1 MAGSINLANV
11 AIGFDASKITRGVDL
26 SAGEMRKLNGIIKES
41 ISPMDRYNADLAV
54 LEKAHKA
61 GAVSAD
67 RMRQAVD
74 RLQEKYKQGLP
85 DSKQGGMFG
94 GGKIT
99 DLASAVT
106 LATTAFRGL
115 QSVVGPVF
123 DEMDRIDKITDQ
135 ANKLGLS
142 FSELNTLQRSLGES
156 SGLGADQ
163 IAMAMQKFQIGIVEA
178 QQSGSGASFDALA
191 ALGINPDELSGMSQ
205 SQQFARIADSMQG
218 VATHAER
225 LKLAF
230 DLFGKAG
237 VDLVSSLEE
246 GGDKLREMEEFAKRV
261 GMNLSDVQVE
271 GIGAANDAMDRL
283 SMATQG
289 WLSQIAAGSASGL
302 EAIADDLTRLVSVGE
317 NAEER
322 FKNLGI
328 AIAGVYGTAKDL
340 FELTPGSLLG
350 KLLAGESI
358 GNIIGE
364 AGSMDQSFAMMEAA
378 RKAQEAA
385 EAEAASRG
393 TKNEE
398 AMAKAKQEADALAQ
412 KQKLEK
418 EIEDAAR
425 TAEQEKKRRAQEEE
439 NERKK
444 RTEDM
449 IRDAQRLKEETAS
462 PFEKYMEE
470 LNRLQELIDNGAID
484 QQTFERGDKKLR
496 EQLQK
501 DTAPDKNGIDL
512 AIAPTL
518 AAGSVEAYKFMN
530 DQKND
535 EMEMALKQTE
545 LAEINNQIAQ
555 QQLDAIKEIQP
566 IGRAR

>member
-11 AIGFDASKITRGVDL
+11 AIGFDASKITKGVDL
-26 SAGEMRKLNGIIKES
+26 SAGEMRKLNGIIKDS

-67 RMRQAVD
+67 RMKQAVAS
-74 RLQEKYKQGLP
+74 LQEKYKQGMP
-85 DSKQGGMFG
+85 DSKQSGMFG

-115 QSVVGPVF
+115 QSVVGPVL
-123 DEMDRIDKITDQ
+123 DEMDRIDSITDQ

-163 IAMAMQKFQIGIVEA
+163 IALAMQKFQIGIVEA
-178 QQSGSGASFDALA
+178 QQSGKGASFDALKT
-191 ALGINPDELSGMSQ
+191 LGIDPESLAGMSQ
-205 SQQFARIADSMQG
+205 SQQFASIADAMQG
-218 VATHAER
+218 VSTHAER

-230 DLFGKAG
+230 DLFGKSGA
-237 VDLVSSLEE
+237 DLVSSLEE
-246 GGDKLREMEEFAKRV
+246 GGDKLREMEQFAKQT

-302 EAIADDLTRLVSVGE
+302 EAIADDLTRIVSVGE

-322 FKNLGI
+322 FKSLGL
-328 AIAGVYGTAKDL
+328 AIASVYGTAKDL

-358 GNIIGE
+358 GNILGE
-364 AGSMDQSFAMMEAA
+364 AGSMDQAFAMMEAA
-378 RKAQEAA
+378 RKAQE
-385 EAEAASRG
+385 EAEAAAASRG
-393 TKNEE
+393 SKNEE
-398 AMAKAKQEADALAQ
+398 AMAKAKQEADALAE

-418 EIEDAAR
+418 EIEDAAK

-449 IRDAQRLKEETAS
+449 IRDAQRLKEEVAS

-484 QQTFERGDKKLR
+484 QETFERGDKKLR
-496 EQLQK
+496 EQFQK
-501 DTAPDKNGIDL
+501 ETAPDKNGIEL
-512 AIAPTL
+512 ATAPTL
-518 AAGSVEAYKFMN
+518 RAGSVEAYKMMN
-530 DQKND
+530 EQKSQD
-535 EMEMALKQTE
+535 MEIALRQEE
-545 LAEINNQIAQ
+545 LQ
-555 QQLDAIKEIQP
+555 QQQIDINKQQLEAIKEIQP

>member
-11 AIGFDASKITRGVDL
+11 AIGFDASKITKGVDL

-67 RMRQAVD
+67 RMKQAVAS
-74 RLQEKYKQGLP
+74 LQEKYKQGTP
-85 DSKQGGMFG
+85 DSKQSGMFG

-115 QSVVGPVF
+115 QSVVGPVL
-123 DEMDRIDKITDQ
+123 DEMDRIDNITDQ

-163 IAMAMQKFQIGIVEA
+163 IALAMQKFQIGIVEA
-178 QQSGSGASFDALA
+178 QQSGKGASFDALKT
-191 ALGINPDELSGMSQ
+191 LGIDPESLAGMSQ
-205 SQQFARIADSMQG
+205 SQQFAAIADAMQG
-218 VATHAER
+218 VSTHAER

-230 DLFGKAG
+230 DLFGKSGA
-237 VDLVSSLEE
+237 DLVSSLEE
-246 GGDKLREMEEFAKRV
+246 GGDKLREMEQFAQQV

-302 EAIADDLTRLVSVGE
+302 EAIADDLTRLISVGE

-322 FKNLGI
+322 FKSLGL
-328 AIAGVYGTAKDL
+328 AIASVYGTAKDL

-358 GNIIGE
+358 GNILGE
-364 AGSMDQSFAMMEAA
+364 AGSMDQAFAMMEAA
-378 RKAQEAA
+378 RKAQEDAKAA
-385 EAEAASRG
+385 AASRG
-393 TKNEE
+393 SKNEE
-398 AMAKAKQEADALAQ
+398 AMAKAKQEADALAE

-418 EIEDAAR
+418 EIEDAAK

-449 IRDAQRLKEETAS
+449 MRDAQRLKEEVAS

-501 DTAPDKNGIDL
+501 ETAPDKNGIEL
-512 AIAPTL
+512 ATAPTL
-518 AAGSVEAYKFMN
+518 RAGSVEAYKMMN
-530 DQKND
+530 EQKSQD
-535 EMEMALKQTE
+535 MEIALRQEE
-545 LAEINNQIAQ
+545 LQ
-555 QQLDAIKEIQP
+555 QQQIDINKQQLEAIKEIQP

>member
-54 LEKAHKA
+54 LEKAQKA

-99 DLASAVT
+99 DLASAVI

-530 DQKND
+530 DQKNE

>member
-11 AIGFDASKITRGVDL
+11 AIGFDASKITKGVDL
-26 SAGEMRKLNGIIKES
+26 SAGEMRKLNGIIKDS

-67 RMRQAVD
+67 RMKQAVAS
-74 RLQEKYKQGLP
+74 LQDKYKQGMP
-85 DSKQGGMFG
+85 DSKQSGMFG

-115 QSVVGPVF
+115 QSVVGPVL
-123 DEMDRIDKITDQ
+123 DEMDRIDSITDQ

-163 IAMAMQKFQIGIVEA
+163 IALAMQKFQIGIVEA
-178 QQSGSGASFDALA
+178 QQSGKGASFDALKT
-191 ALGINPDELSGMSQ
+191 LGIDPESLAGMSQ
-205 SQQFARIADSMQG
+205 SQQFASIADAMQG
-218 VATHAER
+218 VSTHAER

-230 DLFGKAG
+230 DLFGKSGA
-237 VDLVSSLEE
+237 DLVSSLEE
-246 GGDKLREMEEFAKRV
+246 GGDKLREMEQFAKQT

-302 EAIADDLTRLVSVGE
+302 EAIADDLTRIVSVGE

-322 FKNLGI
+322 FKSLGL
-328 AIAGVYGTAKDL
+328 AIASVYGTAKDL

-358 GNIIGE
+358 GNILGE
-364 AGSMDQSFAMMEAA
+364 AGSMDQAFAMMEAA
-378 RKAQEAA
+378 RKAQE
-385 EAEAASRG
+385 EAEAAAASRG
-393 TKNEE
+393 SKNEE
-398 AMAKAKQEADALAQ
+398 AMAKAKQEADALAE

-418 EIEDAAR
+418 EIEDAAK

-449 IRDAQRLKEETAS
+449 IRDAQRLKEEVAS

-484 QQTFERGDKKLR
+484 QETFERGDKKLR
-496 EQLQK
+496 EQFQK
-501 DTAPDKNGIDL
+501 ETAPDKNGIEL
-512 AIAPTL
+512 ATAPTL
-518 AAGSVEAYKFMN
+518 RAGSVEAYKMMN
-530 DQKND
+530 EQKSQD
-535 EMEMALKQTE
+535 MEIALRQEE
-545 LAEINNQIAQ
+545 LQ
-555 QQLDAIKEIQP
+555 QQQIDINKQQLEAIKEIQP

>member
-1 MAGSINLANV
+1 MNQIQ
-11 AIGFDASKITRGVDL
+11 FETSKVYGLFVKIDDFK
-26 SAGEMRKLNGIIKES
+26 EM
-41 ISPMDRYNADLAV
+41 
-54 LEKAHKA
+54 
-61 GAVSAD
+61 
-67 RMRQAVD
+67 
-74 RLQEKYKQGLP
+74 
-85 DSKQGGMFG
+85 
-94 GGKIT
+94 
-99 DLASAVT
+99 
-106 LATTAFRGL
+106 
-115 QSVVGPVF
+115 
-123 DEMDRIDKITDQ
+123 
-135 ANKLGLS
+135 
-142 FSELNTLQRSLGES
+142 
-156 SGLGADQ
+156 
-163 IAMAMQKFQIGIVEA
+163 
-178 QQSGSGASFDALA
+178 
-191 ALGINPDELSGMSQ
+191 
-205 SQQFARIADSMQG
+205 
-218 VATHAER
+218 
-225 LKLAF
+225 
-230 DLFGKAG
+230 
-237 VDLVSSLEE
+237 
-246 GGDKLREMEEFAKRV
+246 KRV

-385 EAEAASRG
+385 EAAAASRG

-501 DTAPDKNGIDL
+501 DTAPDKNGIEL
-512 AIAPTL
+512 ATAPTL
-518 AAGSVEAYKFMN
+518 RAGSVEA
-530 DQKND
+530 
-535 EMEMALKQTE
+535 
-545 LAEINNQIAQ
+545 
-555 QQLDAIKEIQP
+555 
-566 IGRAR
+566 

>member
-11 AIGFDASKITRGVDL
+11 AIGFDASKITKGVDL

-67 RMRQAVD
+67 RMKQAVAS
-74 RLQEKYKQGLP
+74 LQEKYKQGMP
-85 DSKQGGMFG
+85 DSKQSGMFG

-106 LATTAFRGL
+106 LATTALRGL
-115 QSVVGPVF
+115 QSVVGPVL
-123 DEMDRIDKITDQ
+123 DEMDRIDNITDQ

-163 IAMAMQKFQIGIVEA
+163 IALAMQKFQIGIVEA
-178 QQSGSGASFDALA
+178 QQSGKGASFDALKT
-191 ALGINPDELSGMSQ
+191 LGIDPESLAGMSQ
-205 SQQFARIADSMQG
+205 SQQFAAIADAMQG
-218 VATHAER
+218 VSTHAER

-230 DLFGKAG
+230 DLFGKSGA
-237 VDLVSSLEE
+237 DLVSSLEE
-246 GGDKLREMEEFAKRV
+246 GGDKLREMEQFAKQT

-302 EAIADDLTRLVSVGE
+302 EAIADDLTKLVSVGE

-322 FKNLGI
+322 FKSLGL
-328 AIAGVYGTAKDL
+328 AIASVYGTAKDL

-358 GNIIGE
+358 GNILGE
-364 AGSMDQSFAMMEAA
+364 AGSMDQAFAMMEAA
-378 RKAQEAA
+378 RKAQK
-385 EAEAASRG
+385 EAEAAAASRG
-393 TKNEE
+393 SKNEE
-398 AMAKAKQEADALAQ
+398 AMAKAKQEADALAE

-418 EIEDAAR
+418 KIEDAAK

-449 IRDAQRLKEETAS
+449 IRDAQKLKEEVAS
-462 PFEKYMEE
+462 PFETYMEE

-484 QQTFERGDKKLR
+484 QQTFDRGDKKLR

-501 DTAPDKNGIDL
+501 ETAPDKNGIEL
-512 AIAPTL
+512 ATAPTL
-518 AAGSVEAYKFMN
+518 RAGSVEAYKMMN
-530 DQKND
+530 EQKSQD
-535 EMEMALKQTE
+535 MEIALRQEE
-545 LAEINNQIAQ
+545 LQQQQIEINK
-555 QQLDAIKEIQP
+555 QQLEAIKEIQP

>member
-11 AIGFDASKITRGVDL
+11 AIGFDASKITKGVDL
-26 SAGEMRKLNGIIKES
+26 SAGEMRKLNGIIKDS

-67 RMRQAVD
+67 RMKQAVAS
-74 RLQEKYKQGLP
+74 LQDKYKQGMP
-85 DSKQGGMFG
+85 DSKQSGMFG

-123 DEMDRIDKITDQ
+123 DEMDRIDNIADQ

-163 IAMAMQKFQIGIVEA
+163 IALAMQKFQIGIVEA
-178 QQSGSGASFDALA
+178 QQSGKGASFDALKT
-191 ALGINPDELSGMSQ
+191 LGIDPASLAGMSQ
-205 SQQFARIADSMQG
+205 SQQFAAIADAMQG
-218 VATHAER
+218 VSTHAER

-230 DLFGKAG
+230 DLFGKSGA
-237 VDLVSSLEE
+237 DLVSSLEE
-246 GGDKLREMEEFAKRV
+246 GGDKLREMEQFAQQV
-261 GMNLSDVQVE
+261 GMNLTDVQVE

-283 SMATQG
+283 AMATQG

-322 FKNLGI
+322 FKILGI
-328 AIAGVYGTAKDL
+328 AIASVYGTAKDL
-340 FELTPGSLLG
+340 FELTPGSLFG

-358 GNIIGE
+358 GNILGE
-364 AGSMDQSFAMMEAA
+364 AGSMDQAFAMMEAA
-378 RKAQEAA
+378 RKAQE
-385 EAEAASRG
+385 EAEAAAASKG
-393 TKNEE
+393 SKNEE
-398 AMAKAKQEADALAQ
+398 AMAKAKQEAEALAA

-449 IRDAQRLKEETAS
+449 IRDAQRLKEEVAS

-484 QQTFERGDKKLR
+484 QQTFDRGDKKLR

-501 DTAPDKNGIDL
+501 ETAADKNGIEL
-512 AIAPTL
+512 ATAPTL
-518 AAGSVEAYKFMN
+518 RAGSVEAYKMMN
-530 DQKND
+530 DQKNE

-555 QQLDAIKEIQP
+555 QQLEAIKEIQP

>member
-11 AIGFDASKITRGVDL
+11 AIGFDASKITKGVDL
-26 SAGEMRKLNGIIKES
+26 SAGEMRKLNGIIKDS
-41 ISPMDRYNADLAV
+41 ISPTDRYNADLAV

-67 RMRQAVD
+67 RMKQAVAS
-74 RLQEKYKQGLP
+74 LQDKYKQGMP
-85 DSKQGGMFG
+85 DSKQSGMFG

-123 DEMDRIDKITDQ
+123 DEMDRIDNIADQ

-163 IAMAMQKFQIGIVEA
+163 IALAMQKFQIGIVEA
-178 QQSGSGASFDALA
+178 QQSGKGASFDALKT
-191 ALGINPDELSGMSQ
+191 LGIDPASLAGMSQ
-205 SQQFARIADSMQG
+205 SQQFAAIADAMQG
-218 VATHAER
+218 VSTHAER

-230 DLFGKAG
+230 DLFGKSGA
-237 VDLVSSLEE
+237 DLVSSLEE
-246 GGDKLREMEEFAKRV
+246 GGDKLREMEQFAQQV
-261 GMNLSDVQVE
+261 GMNLTDVQVE

-283 SMATQG
+283 AMATQG

-322 FKNLGI
+322 FKSLGI
-328 AIAGVYGTAKDL
+328 AIASVYGTAKDL
-340 FELTPGSLLG
+340 FELTPGSLFG

-358 GNIIGE
+358 GNILGE
-364 AGSMDQSFAMMEAA
+364 AGSMDQAFAMMEAA
-378 RKAQEAA
+378 RKAHE
-385 EAEAASRG
+385 EAEAAAASKG
-393 TKNEE
+393 SKNEE
-398 AMAKAKQEADALAQ
+398 AMAKAKQEAEALAA

-449 IRDAQRLKEETAS
+449 IRDAQRLKEEVAS

-484 QQTFERGDKKLR
+484 QQTFDRGDKKLR

-501 DTAPDKNGIDL
+501 ETAADKNGIEL
-512 AIAPTL
+512 ATAPTL
-518 AAGSVEAYKFMN
+518 RAGSVEAYKMLN
-530 DQKND
+530 EQKNE

-555 QQLDAIKEIQP
+555 QQLEAIKEIQP

>member
-530 DQKND
+530 DQKNE
-535 EMEMALKQTE
+535 EMEVALRQEE
-545 LAEINNQIAQ
+545 LQIQ
-555 QQLDAIKEIQP
+555 QVELNKQQLEAIKEIQP

>member
-11 AIGFDASKITRGVDL
+11 AIGFDASKITKGVDL
-26 SAGEMRKLNGIIKES
+26 SAGEMRKLNGIIKDS

-67 RMRQAVD
+67 RMKQAVAS
-74 RLQEKYKQGLP
+74 LQDKYKQGMP
-85 DSKQGGMFG
+85 DSKQSGMFG

-123 DEMDRIDKITDQ
+123 DEMDRIDNIADQ

-163 IAMAMQKFQIGIVEA
+163 IALAMQKFQIGIVEA
-178 QQSGSGASFDALA
+178 QQSGKGASFDALKT
-191 ALGINPDELSGMSQ
+191 LGIDPASLAGMSQ
-205 SQQFARIADSMQG
+205 SQQFAAIADAMQG
-218 VATHAER
+218 VSTHAER

-230 DLFGKAG
+230 DLFGKSGA
-237 VDLVSSLEE
+237 DLVSSLEE
-246 GGDKLREMEEFAKRV
+246 GGDKLREMEQFAQQV
-261 GMNLSDVQVE
+261 GMNLTDVQVE

-283 SMATQG
+283 AMATQG

-322 FKNLGI
+322 FKSLGI
-328 AIAGVYGTAKDL
+328 AIASVYGTAKDL

-358 GNIIGE
+358 GNILGE
-364 AGSMDQSFAMMEAA
+364 AGSMDQAFAMMEAA
-378 RKAQEAA
+378 RKAQA
-385 EAEAASRG
+385 EAEDAAESRG
-393 TKNEE
+393 AKNEE
-398 AMAKAKQEADALAQ
+398 AMAKAKQEAEALAA

-449 IRDAQRLKEETAS
+449 IRDAQRLKEEVAS
-462 PFEKYMEE
+462 PFEKYMKE

-501 DTAPDKNGIDL
+501 ETAADKNGIEL
-512 AIAPTL
+512 ATAPTL
-518 AAGSVEAYKFMN
+518 RAGSVEAYKMMN
-530 DQKND
+530 DQKNE

-555 QQLDAIKEIQP
+555 QQLEAIKEIQP

>member
-11 AIGFDASKITRGVDL
+11 AIGFDASKITKGVDL
-26 SAGEMRKLNGIIKES
+26 SAGEMRKLNGIIKDS

-67 RMRQAVD
+67 RMKQAVAS
-74 RLQEKYKQGLP
+74 LQDKYKQGMP
-85 DSKQGGMFG
+85 DSKQSGMFG

-123 DEMDRIDKITDQ
+123 DEMDRIDNIADQ

-163 IAMAMQKFQIGIVEA
+163 IALAMQKFQIGIVEA
-178 QQSGSGASFDALA
+178 QQSGKGASFDALKT
-191 ALGINPDELSGMSQ
+191 LGIDPASLAGMSQ
-205 SQQFARIADSMQG
+205 SQQFAAIADAMQG
-218 VATHAER
+218 VSTHAER

-230 DLFGKAG
+230 DLFGKSGA
-237 VDLVSSLEE
+237 DLVSSLEE
-246 GGDKLREMEEFAKRV
+246 GGDKLREMEQFAQQV
-261 GMNLSDVQVE
+261 GMNLTDVQVE

-283 SMATQG
+283 AMATQG

-302 EAIADDLTRLVSVGE
+302 EAIADDLTRLISVGE

-322 FKNLGI
+322 FQSLGL
-328 AIAGVYGTAKDL
+328 AIASVYGTAKDL

-364 AGSMDQSFAMMEAA
+364 AGSMDQAFAMMEAA
-378 RKAQEAA
+378 RKAQE
-385 EAEAASRG
+385 EAEAAAASKG
-393 TKNEE
+393 SKNEE
-398 AMAKAKQEADALAQ
+398 AMAKAKQEAEALAA

-449 IRDAQRLKEETAS
+449 IRDAQRLKEEVAS

-484 QQTFERGDKKLR
+484 QQTFDRGDKKLR

-501 DTAPDKNGIDL
+501 ETAADKNGIEL
-512 AIAPTL
+512 ATAPTL
-518 AAGSVEAYKFMN
+518 RAGSVEAYKMMN
-530 DQKND
+530 DQKNE

-555 QQLDAIKEIQP
+555 QQLEAIKEIQP

>member
-1 MAGSINLANV
+1 
-11 AIGFDASKITRGVDL
+11 
-26 SAGEMRKLNGIIKES
+26 
-41 ISPMDRYNADLAV
+41 
-54 LEKAHKA
+54 
-61 GAVSAD
+61 
-67 RMRQAVD
+67 
-74 RLQEKYKQGLP
+74 
-85 DSKQGGMFG
+85 
-94 GGKIT
+94 
-99 DLASAVT
+99 
-106 LATTAFRGL
+106 
-115 QSVVGPVF
+115 
-123 DEMDRIDKITDQ
+123 
-135 ANKLGLS
+135 
-142 FSELNTLQRSLGES
+142 
-156 SGLGADQ
+156 
-163 IAMAMQKFQIGIVEA
+163 MAMQKFQIGIVEA

-302 EAIADDLTRLVSVGE
+302 EAIADDLTRLASVGE

-418 EIEDAAR
+418 EIEDAAK

-530 DQKND
+530 EQKNE

-555 QQLDAIKEIQP
+555 QQLEAIKEIQP

>member
-67 RMRQAVD
+67 RMKQAVD

-530 DQKND
+530 EQKNE
-535 EMEMALKQTE
+535 EMEVALRQEE
-545 LAEINNQIAQ
+545 LQIQ
-555 QQLDAIKEIQP
+555 QVELNKQQLEAIKEIQP

>member
-67 RMRQAVD
+67 RMKQAVD

-364 AGSMDQSFAMMEAA
+364 AGSMDQSFAMMDAA

-385 EAEAASRG
+385 EAAAASRG

-530 DQKND
+530 EQKNE
-535 EMEMALKQTE
+535 EMEVALRQEE
-545 LAEINNQIAQ
+545 LQIQ
-555 QQLDAIKEIQP
+555 QVELNKQQLEAIKEIQP

>member
-328 AIAGVYGTAKDL
+328 AIAGVYGTA
-340 FELTPGSLLG
+340 
-350 KLLAGESI
+350 
-358 GNIIGE
+358 
-364 AGSMDQSFAMMEAA
+364 
-378 RKAQEAA
+378 
-385 EAEAASRG
+385 
-393 TKNEE
+393 
-398 AMAKAKQEADALAQ
+398 
-412 KQKLEK
+412 
-418 EIEDAAR
+418 
-425 TAEQEKKRRAQEEE
+425 
-439 NERKK
+439 
-444 RTEDM
+444 
-449 IRDAQRLKEETAS
+449 
-462 PFEKYMEE
+462 
-470 LNRLQELIDNGAID
+470 
-484 QQTFERGDKKLR
+484 
-496 EQLQK
+496 
-501 DTAPDKNGIDL
+501 
-512 AIAPTL
+512 
-518 AAGSVEAYKFMN
+518 
-530 DQKND
+530 
-535 EMEMALKQTE
+535 
-545 LAEINNQIAQ
+545 
-555 QQLDAIKEIQP
+555 
-566 IGRAR
+566 